1 MAEPVSGREPT
12 RAALARIA
20 WCALV
25 LLTASSLLVA
35 ALLDV
40 PVTLDSSIV
49 PAFLAYGVVGA
60 VVTWRRPATPLGW
73 VFLLVGALTSV
84 QLVASAYTL
93 RELRPLNLPQPLP
106 GADAVIVSVPLT
118 GAMLAAV
125 IFLSAYWMVLVC
137 LSTTMTVL
145 LFPGPPSSQRWRI
158 VLWVSVAGIVTMELA
173 AATGQLVPLN
183 GDFTVFTANPLSVGL
198 PWDLWRVGGAVFVM
212 AAFVVLLIGLAR
224 VVAMVVD
231 YRRSDGVERLQ
242 LRWFAL
248 AAVLFLPLNVLAGVV
263 SDVSPVLSATLTF
276 VAFLLIPVS
285 CAVAILRYHLYDID
299 RVISR
304 TASYASVSVVVV
316 ATYALVVAFVTSL
329 LPDKSSALP
338 VAAATLAAAAVF
350 RPVLRQVQQR
360 VDRRFDRARY
370 DASRTVEEFAHRLR
384 THVDPTATAADLVG
398 VIGSTVAPT
407 SVGLWWKEAS

>member
-1 MAEPVSGREPT
+1 MTGRSAPARVGWWALVVLT
-12 RAALARIA
+12 ALALPAAALMQ
-20 WCALV
+20 
-25 LLTASSLLVA
+25 
-35 ALLDV
+35 V

-49 PAFLAYGVVGA
+49 PVFLAYGAVGA
-60 VVTWRRPATPLGW
+60 VITWRRPGTPLGW

-84 QLVASAYTL
+84 QLVASAYVL
-93 RELRPLNLPQPLP
+93 RELGPMHLPQPLP
-106 GADAVIVSVPLT
+106 SADPVVVTVPLS
-118 GAMLAAV
+118 GVLLAAV

-145 LFPGPPSSQRWRI
+145 LFPSPPSTRRWWI
-158 VLWVSVAGIVTMELA
+158 VLWASVVGIVTMELA
-173 AATGQLVPLN
+173 AATGRYVPLN
-183 GDFTVFTANPLSVGL
+183 SDFTVLTANPLSVGL
-198 PWDLWRVGGAVFVM
+198 PWEMWRIGGTVFAV
-212 AAFVVLLIGLAR
+212 AAVVVLLSGLAR
-224 VVAMVVD
+224 VFAMVLE

-248 AAVLFLPLNVLAGVV
+248 AAVLFLPLNILAGVV
-263 SDVSPVLSATLTF
+263 SDGSPVLSAAVAF

-304 TASYASVSVVVV
+304 TASYAAVSLVVG
-316 ATYALVVAFVTSL
+316 ATYGLVVGLVTTL

-370 DASRTVEEFAHRLR
+370 DAARTVEEFAHRLR

-398 VIGSTVAPT
+398 VISSTVAPE
-407 SVGLWWKEAS
+407 SVGLWWQETQ